1 MKGFLTSESNRWKLP
16 ANKQGYFI
24 KNNETSVTTKVTM
37 ATGPTPFPIETA
49 AIVR

>member
-16 ANKQGYFI
+16 ANKQRYFI
-24 KNNETSVTTKVTM
+24 KNNETNVTTKVTIPD
-37 ATGPTPFPIETA
+37 PTFFPIETT